1 MALILADRVK
11 QYSNTVG
18 TGNLSFTDTPSGFQS
33 FASVLS
39 NGDTTYYG
47 IEQGPLWEVG
57 IGTFNGT
64 TLSRDTILDSSNN
77 GSVVSLTS
85 ALSTVFITLPA
96 SKFILHGA
104 TGPQGSTGAT
114 GPIGAT
120 GSTGPIGATGA
131 TGPIGSTGATG
142 VVGPTGSTGATGPIG
157 VTGATGVIGPTG
169 ITGATGPIGVTG
181 ATGTIGPTGITGAT
195 GSIGATGA
203 TGLIGV
209 SGATGVIGPI
219 GASGATG
226 PIGVTGATGIIGP
239 TGSTGATGPIG
250 TTGATGPAGGTW
262 TRKTTTYTAVNS
274 DRIIADTSG
283 GSWTLNLPASPTT
296 GQYVEITD
304 GGNFNINSLT
314 VGRNGSTIEG
324 YSDDVLLT
332 IGNTTYQFIYD
343 SSTWHIIATAGPK
356 GATGATGASG
366 ATTIASA
373 GSDIHTF
380 LLSGA

>member
-18 TGNLSFTDTPSGFQS
+18 TGSLSFTDTPSGFQS

-77 GSVVSLTS
+77 GSIVSLTS

-142 VVGPTGSTGATGPIG
+142 VIGPTGSTGATGPIG
-157 VTGATGVIGPTG
+157 VTGATGIIGPTG
-169 ITGATGPIGVTG
+169 IMGATGP
-181 ATGTIGPTGITGAT
+181 
-195 GSIGATGA
+195 IGATGA
-203 TGLIGV
+203 TGV
-209 SGATGVIGPI
+209 
-219 GASGATG
+219 
-226 PIGVTGATGIIGP
+226 IGP

-356 GATGATGASG
+356 GATGATGATG
-366 ATTIASA
+366 AATIASA